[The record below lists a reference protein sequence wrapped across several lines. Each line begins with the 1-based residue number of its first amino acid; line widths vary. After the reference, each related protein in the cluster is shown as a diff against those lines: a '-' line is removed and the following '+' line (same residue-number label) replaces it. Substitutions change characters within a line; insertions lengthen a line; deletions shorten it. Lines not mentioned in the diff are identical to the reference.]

1 MNLQSIGENLKKY
14 RMQKHITQDALAEKA
29 GLSKN
34 YISQIELGN
43 KNPSVESLIKIINA
57 IGVSADLILSELV
70 DESYSAKVSVL
81 YDKIKELPVENQKFI
96 CNIVD
101 AMFFEFKNK

>member
-57 IGVSADLILSELV
+57 IGVSADLILSELI